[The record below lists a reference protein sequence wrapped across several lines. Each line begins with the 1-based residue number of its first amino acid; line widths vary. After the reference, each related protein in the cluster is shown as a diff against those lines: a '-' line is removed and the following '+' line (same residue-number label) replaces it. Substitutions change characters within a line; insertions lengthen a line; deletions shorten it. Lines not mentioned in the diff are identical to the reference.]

1 MKDGK
6 GKESIQKNKLI
17 NRILTH
23 SQLFSEDELKR
34 KSVDQLK
41 QLQKKTLITA
51 VIKIKFQNRKN
62 KKR

>member
-62 KKR
+62 KKQ

>member
-6 GKESIQKNKLI
+6 GKEIIQKSKLI

-51 VIKIKFQNRKN
+51 VIKIKFQNRK
-62 KKR
+62 K